1 MQASIYIKVQ
11 FEQDIEESC
20 VRECFVD
27 VNVVMY
33 CGFSGRQ
40 TRNSGT

>member
-1 MQASIYIKVQ
+1 VPASMCIKVQ
-11 FEQDIEESC
+11 FEQDIQENY

-33 CGFSGRQ
+33 CGFSG
-40 TRNSGT
+40 